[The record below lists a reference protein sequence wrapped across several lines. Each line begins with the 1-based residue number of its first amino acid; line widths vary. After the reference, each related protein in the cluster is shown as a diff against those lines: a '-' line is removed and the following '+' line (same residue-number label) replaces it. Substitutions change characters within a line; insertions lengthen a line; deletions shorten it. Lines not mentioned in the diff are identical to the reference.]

1 MHSVHC
7 VNGKVW
13 PMGTINT
20 IAGMDGMRV
29 RVDKVLELTA
39 NKV

>member
-1 MHSVHC
+1 MHF
-7 VNGKVW
+7 VNGKEW
-13 PMGTINT
+13 PMWTIKT
-20 IAGMDGMRV
+20 IAGMDGMSV

>member
-13 PMGTINT
+13 PMWTINT